1 MSRPL
6 VLFICIGLLVLLGV
20 VGTVSYMLARG

>member
-1 MSRPL
+1 MSRAV
-6 VLFICIGLLVLLGV
+6 VLFVLVGLLVLLGV